1 MKKLTV
7 DEIIHGLIDAYE
19 RLLKLERLLSNDT
32 EYPYD
37 GKMGSEYYEVKG
49 EIKAL
54 RWVLGQSD
62 SDDVEKV
69 INVIEKHFG
78 EEQEE

>member
-1 MKKLTV
+1 MMRKLTV
-7 DEIIHGLIDAYE
+7 DEIIQGLVDAYE
-19 RLLKLERLLSNDT
+19 RLLKLERLVSND
-32 EYPYD
+32 
-37 GKMGSEYYEVKG
+37 SEYYEVKG
-49 EIKAL
+49 EVKAL